1 MNEIVSHTNKASEVT
16 LEGGEL
22 VPPFPPGYLEKYVRT
37 AKARVSSVIL
47 SSQTYISFQLSYVI
61 LTFYD
66 ITAILHLSHC
76 DTMQPS

>member
-47 SSQTYISFQLSYVI
+47 SSQTDIIPTIICNSNI
-61 LTFYD
+61 L
-66 ITAILHLSHC
+66 
-76 DTMQPS
+76 